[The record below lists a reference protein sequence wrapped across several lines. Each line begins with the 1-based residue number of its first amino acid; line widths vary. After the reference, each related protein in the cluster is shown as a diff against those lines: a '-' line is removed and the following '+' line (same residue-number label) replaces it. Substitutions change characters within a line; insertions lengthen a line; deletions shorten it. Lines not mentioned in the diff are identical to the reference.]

1 MATTRIR
8 DKISTLV
15 KNQLPEFIRS
25 DYSLFVTFIEAYYQ
39 FLEQD
44 QGALELVQNA
54 KSYNDIDVTA
64 ESFVNYFLA
73 NYAQNIPHSVL
84 TNKRLIIKRVR
95 DLYESKGSEIS
106 FKLLFQLLYN
116 EPVSLSYPY
125 DNVLRASAGTW
136 VQKTTVRVL
145 MSEGSAEDIAD
156 RYLDL
161 TKNGLNYRTSITNVK
176 LIITN
181 LYELTLNQN
190 ELGPFE
196 VDDVVT
202 VNDGSDI
209 IFEGAISGTT
219 SGHTVLTPGQNFRVA
234 QIFNVNIG
242 GAIGTQLQ
250 VLAVDSNGGIT
261 KLRIISFGYNF
272 DRDVSVNLY
281 ANSSIAT
288 VTQGKKSNTLGFV
301 DRIRIIGGYSVGDP
315 NRYFDTNYNTD
326 AVLPYTGN
334 TFGDVSTTTT
344 VSAGAVNTDIDDTI
358 ATVYLRLGA
367 IGRFPGAHTTN
378 KGFLSDDVV
387 RLADSK
393 LYQPFA
399 YQTESTLEI
408 STFYDVVQKL
418 IHPAGQKLYNTR
430 VLENSIDVTA
440 NVSVVSSSNIFT
452 ELRDAFTTLE
462 TTSWHLTKPLSDEGT
477 ALESK
482 ILTFYTD
489 RNDSTS
495 ATSDTVILTPGL
507 IKTDTV
513 NVIEN
518 VTNRIQKHINPF
530 NLAGTESV
538 ALTEDAPSIGF
549 LYNLPTENLAA
560 TDAASL
566 LTPNYAEPDYFSE
579 YYAGE
584 TTFLT

>member
-161 TKNGLNYRTSITNVK
+161 TKNNLNYRTSIINVK
-176 LIITN
+176 LIIPD

-344 VSAGAVNTDIDDTI
+344 VSAGAANTDIDDTI

-408 STFYDVVQKL
+408 STFYVVQKL

-430 VLENSIDVTA
+430 VLENNIDVTA

-477 ALESK
+477 ATESK
-482 ILTFYTD
+482 VLTFYTD

-538 ALTEDAPSIGF
+538 VSAEDAPSIGF
-549 LYNLPTENLAA
+549 LYTLPTENLAA

-566 LTPNYAEPDYFSE
+566 FTPNYAEPDYFSE